1 MESSKKFLHD
11 RLMLLLVTLMAVLLV
26 VGVSVV
32 LLRFDP
38 SKNPTTTV
46 AYRQNVTGTYY
57 QSGKPID
64 IYSLALF
71 MIFSSVA
78 AVFLSAKLY
87 AVRRSLALFLLS
99 SELFL
104 MILAIRV
111 GWSLISLQ

>member
-1 MESSKKFLHD
+1 
-11 RLMLLLVTLMAVLLV
+11 MLLLVTLMAVLLV

-38 SKNPTTTV
+38 SKNPTTIISHS
-46 AYRQNVTGTYY
+46 NVYGDKA
-57 QSGKPID
+57 GKVID

-71 MIFSSVA
+71 MLFSSAA
-78 AVFLSAKLY
+78 AVFLSSKLY

-111 GWSLISLQ
+111 AWSLISLQ